1 MNDQQSATDD
11 RRAELDRLESELV
24 EQDKSITGVRD
35 SMTDGGPMDPE
46 DRAAAMIQI
55 EELEAVREGLQR
67 RRDALRDE
75 LGVSD

>member
-1 MNDQQSATDD
+1 MEDQQSATDD

-55 EELEAVREGLQR
+55 EELEAIREGLQR